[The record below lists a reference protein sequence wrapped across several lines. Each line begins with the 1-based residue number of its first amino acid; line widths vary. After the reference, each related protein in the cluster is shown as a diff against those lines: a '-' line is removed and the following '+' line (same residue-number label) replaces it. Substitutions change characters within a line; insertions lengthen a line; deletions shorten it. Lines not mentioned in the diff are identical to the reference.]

1 LQRRRP
7 RPRVS
12 ISAQRGY
19 ARDSAAA
26 FRRVPAAGRS
36 ATSESETLSGALRLF
51 HRRGTEWSSPQAVAA
66 AVINDQ
72 RDPERTSVF
81 EDFNFHLLRH
91 TAGSLMALMGMDP
104 AWAAERMEHSD
115 GGALFLRTYRHLY
128 EAEKRAQAD
137 LFGARLRRHLDST
150 WTDDEAEGEIPLNQ
164 ADSGDGRSWD
174 RTSDLPRVKRA
185 LSR

>member
-1 LQRRRP
+1 MPATPP
-7 RPRVS
+7 R
-12 ISAQRGY
+12 
-19 ARDSAAA
+19 
-26 FRRVPAAGRS
+26 
-36 ATSESETLSGALRLF
+36 
-51 HRRGTEWSSPQAVAA
+51 
-66 AVINDQ
+66 
-72 RDPERTSVF
+72 F